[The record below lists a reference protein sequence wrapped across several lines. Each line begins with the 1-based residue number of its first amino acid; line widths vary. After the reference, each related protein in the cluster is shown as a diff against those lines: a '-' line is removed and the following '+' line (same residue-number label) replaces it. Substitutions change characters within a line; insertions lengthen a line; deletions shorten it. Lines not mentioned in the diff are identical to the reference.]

1 MSQPKITAFANELLD
16 KIFAYL
22 LDKGDWLALCKTHR
36 SFKASGL
43 RFLFRNIRIPAQ
55 CVKDST
61 GRCSML
67 LGALNDMPRLSDSVE
82 TFQIDFQ
89 LQDPYPHGHFVLER
103 AAVLAILSKLPNLK
117 QLIVFIVDQA
127 HTYGQPDFASDVA
140 QL

>member
-1 MSQPKITAFANELLD
+1 MSRSKITTLANEVFDNIFGYLVD
-16 KIFAYL
+16 KKDA
-22 LDKGDWLALCKTHR
+22 LALCKTHR
-36 SFKASGL
+36 SFKASGQ
-43 RFLFRNIRIPAQ
+43 RFLFRNIRIPVQ

-61 GRCSML
+61 GRFSML

-82 TFQIDFQ
+82 TLQIDFQ